1 MAAVTSRYARALA
14 EVVLDKKLIPGRIR
28 EQMQGVV
35 ALVDSSS
42 DLRNIWDN
50 PSVPAGQKRKLLDAI
65 SKRLVLDP
73 MVRNFLAVLI
83 DHHRISS
90 IGIIARQFEKELDSR
105 LGIAEANVK
114 SARDLTTDE
123 RLAIENQIKLVTGKS
138 VRASYSTDKGLIG
151 GALVQVGSTIYDGS
165 VRGQL
170 NKLRETLS
178 AE

>member
-35 ALVDSSS
+35 GLVDSSS

>member
-35 ALVDSSS
+35 GLVDSSS

-138 VRASYSTDKGLIG
+138 VRASYSTDKALIG

>member
-114 SARDLTTDE
+114 SARDLSTDE

>member
-1 MAAVTSRYARALA
+1 
-14 EVVLDKKLIPGRIR
+14 
-28 EQMQGVV
+28 MQGVV
-35 ALVDSSS
+35 GLVDSSS

-114 SARDLTTDE
+114 SARDLSTDE

>member
-114 SARDLTTDE
+114 SARDLSTDE

-138 VRASYSTDKGLIG
+138 VRAS
-151 GALVQVGSTIYDGS
+151 
-165 VRGQL
+165 
-170 NKLRETLS
+170 
-178 AE
+178 

>member
-35 ALVDSSS
+35 GLVDSSS

-114 SARDLTTDE
+114 SARDLSTDE

>member
-35 ALVDSSS
+35 GLVDSSS

-90 IGIIARQFEKELDSR
+90 MGIIARQFEKELDSR

>member
-114 SARDLTTDE
+114 SARDLSTDE
-123 RLAIENQIKLVTGKS
+123 RLAIENQLKLVTGKS